1 VQADNYWQG
10 RVTRRRALGTGAAG
24 LSALA
29 LAACG
34 GSNNKNSNN
43 KAATSAATQA
53 ASASAAATSA
63 AAASATRSAAGS
75 PAAAGSPVAAAA
87 GTPGVNSSLK
97 TGGTIQVVVVVN
109 PPLDPFENSTYSA
122 QDVAGYV
129 YSRLFKFNS
138 GPDSKTTLSRQPVG
152 DLVTGYEVT
161 PDGLTYTMKLQQNA
175 MFHPPLNRPLTS
187 ADVMATWQRF
197 TTDTKNTN
205 SGVYAPIVDSLTAPD
220 ANTIVFKLKAPYAPF
235 LNKLANPQYLWIM
248 SQDVTAGKIDPS
260 QQMVGTGPWMF
271 DTKSA
276 TSITWKRN
284 PNYFIKGLPYADGV
298 DINII
303 PDTATQEA
311 QLAAGALDI
320 LAVPVSDVDSM
331 KKQVPKA
338 NVVQYTGNL
347 LAFLFFTNVSDPNS
361 AFKDPRMR
369 QAASLALDRQGLL
382 SLVYGGKGEWDNLI
396 NPGLGSWWLD
406 PQGKDIGDPGKW
418 FKHDPAQAKQL
429 LQAAGHANTQF
440 KFIYPNNAYGD
451 VYNQA
456 SDSVRGMLSDA
467 GFQLSVVTVD
477 YLKDYINNG
486 QGIFFKGAPP
496 DSIVH
501 ALQTPFTDPDDYLFN
516 MLSPKSMRNH
526 ESVNDPDLTAVIT
539 AQQTELDDAKR
550 HQLVWKA
557 QQMQD
562 AQMYYAPTVNGST
575 FFFSQPWVQNFLVA
589 DDYGFGTEQLMYVS
603 LNK

>member
-187 ADVMATWQRF
+187 ADIVATWQRF

-205 SGVYAPIVDSLTAPD
+205 SGVYTPFVDSLTAPD

-260 QQMVGTGPWMF
+260 QQLAGTGPWMF
-271 DTKSA
+271 DNKTPTA
-276 TSITWKRN
+276 ITYKKN

-298 DINII
+298 VANVI

-311 QLAAGALDI
+311 QFVAQSVDI
-320 LAVPVSDVDSM
+320 LAVPVSDVDSV
-331 KKQVPKA
+331 KKQAPKA
-338 NVVQYTGNL
+338 NIAEYVGNL
-347 LAFLFFTNVSDPNS
+347 LSFLFFTNVSDPNS
-361 AFKDPRMR
+361 SFKDPRMR
-369 QAASLALDRQGLL
+369 QAASLALDRPGLL
-382 SLVYGGKGEWDNLI
+382 NLVYGGKGSWDNLI
-396 NPGLGSWWLD
+396 NPGLGKWWLD
-406 PQGKDIGDPGKW
+406 PQGPNIGDVGKW
-418 FKHDPAQAKQL
+418 FKKDPAQAKQL
-429 LQAAGHANTQF
+429 IQAAGHVDTQF

-456 SDSVRGMLSDA
+456 ADSVRGMLSDA
-467 GFQLSVVTVD
+467 GFQISVVTVD

-486 QGIFFKGAPP
+486 QGIFFKGAPA
-496 DSIVH
+496 DSIVF

-516 MLSPKSMRNH
+516 MLSPKSARNH

-539 AQQTELDDAKR
+539 AQEAELDENKR
-550 HQLVWKA
+550 LQLVYKA

-562 AQMYYAPTVNGST
+562 AVMYYPPAVNGST
-575 FFFSQPWVQNFLVA
+575 FSFQQPYVQNFYVA
-589 DDYGFGTEQLMYVS
+589 DDYGFGTESLAYVS

>member
-53 ASASAAATSA
+53 ASATAAATSA

-75 PAAAGSPVAAAA
+75 PTAAGSPVAAAA

-122 QDVAGYV
+122 QYVAGFA

-138 GPDSKTTLSRQPVG
+138 AADSKVSLSRQPVG

-260 QQMVGTGPWMF
+260 QQLAGTGPWMF
-271 DTKSA
+271 DNKTPTA
-276 TSITWKRN
+276 ITYKKN

-298 DINII
+298 VANVI

-311 QLAAGALDI
+311 QFVAQSVDI
-320 LAVPVSDVDSM
+320 LAVPVSDVDSV
-331 KKQVPKA
+331 KKQAPKA
-338 NVVQYTGNL
+338 NIAEYVGNL
-347 LAFLFFTNVSDPNS
+347 LSFLFFTNVSDPNS
-361 AFKDPRMR
+361 SFKDPRMR
-369 QAASLALDRQGLL
+369 QAASLALDRPGLL
-382 SLVYGGKGEWDNLI
+382 NLVYGGKGSWDNLI
-396 NPGLGSWWLD
+396 NPGLGKWWLD
-406 PQGKDIGDPGKW
+406 PQGPNIGDVGKW
-418 FKHDPAQAKQL
+418 FKKDPAQAKQL
-429 LQAAGHANTQF
+429 IQAAGHADTQF

-456 SDSVRGMLSDA
+456 ADSVRGMLSDA
-467 GFQLSVVTVD
+467 GFQISVVTVD

-486 QGIFFKGAPP
+486 QGIFFKGAPA
-496 DSIVH
+496 DSIVF

-516 MLSPKSMRNH
+516 MLSPKSARNH

-539 AQQTELDDAKR
+539 AQEAELDENKR
-550 HQLVWKA
+550 LQLVYKA

-562 AQMYYAPTVNGST
+562 AVMYYPPAVNGST
-575 FFFSQPWVQNFLVA
+575 FSFQQPYVQNFYVA
-589 DDYGFGTEQLMYVS
+589 DDYGFGTESLAYVS